1 MREEWL
7 DLGAQVSM
15 TFTFPGGLCA
25 ALEGAHPFTP
35 NSEGPSAG
43 GQSAGHIFE
52 SLGDLMQRRSP
63 CSEQVLGEADLLA
76 QGPHSEQG
84 LSPPG

>member
-25 ALEGAHPFTP
+25 ALEGVHPFTP

-43 GQSAGHIFE
+43 GQTERWTHLLLC
-52 SLGDLMQRRSP
+52 SLRL
-63 CSEQVLGEADLLA
+63 LGIT
-76 QGPHSEQG
+76 G
-84 LSPPG
+84 